1 MTERFLD
8 KIEGLAVWRAAEPS
22 PVPVSRLADLL
33 SLDAEAVEL
42 AEHLAGMKAPEMAPL
57 VAELVKGEHVPCAAG
72 ARYTESGLRKRASWE
87 STWDLQRKED
97 AIDALAASGRIS
109 ESEAADRKR
118 IEVGEIPVP
127 PKYDSKDFR
136 SASYWQCR
144 GKLDVAKERFISYPG
159 VSGDRPAELVIGWAG
174 WDQYGQAK
182 ALVSLIDGE
191 LEAGGGRP
199 ERLLP
204 LLQGLH
210 ELLPWLSQWFGDD
223 PEFGDLGAVYREAWL
238 DRVVRSGTT
247 VDAVLGWRA
256 PAGRRGR
263 GPTLS
268 GRTTP

>member
-1 MTERFLD
+1 
-8 KIEGLAVWRAAEPS
+8 
-22 PVPVSRLADLL
+22 
-33 SLDAEAVEL
+33 
-42 AEHLAGMKAPEMAPL
+42 
-57 VAELVKGEHVPCAAG
+57 
-72 ARYTESGLRKRASWE
+72 
-87 STWDLQRKED
+87 
-97 AIDALAASGRIS
+97 
-109 ESEAADRKR
+109 
-118 IEVGEIPVP
+118 
-127 PKYDSKDFR
+127 
-136 SASYWQCR
+136 
-144 GKLDVAKERFISYPG
+144 

-191 LEAGGGRP
+191 LAAGGGRP

-256 PAGRRGR
+256 PAGRRGGGKKAR
-263 GPTLS
+263 KGEKAGAIEEDATE
-268 GRTTP
+268 